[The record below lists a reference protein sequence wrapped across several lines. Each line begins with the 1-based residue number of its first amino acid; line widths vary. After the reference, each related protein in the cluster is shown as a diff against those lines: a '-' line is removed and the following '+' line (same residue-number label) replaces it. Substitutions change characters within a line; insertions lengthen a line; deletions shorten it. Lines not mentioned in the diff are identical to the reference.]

1 MLSPNRPEG
10 LDIRAWNIIVN
21 LGNRERELFISHG
34 KAKAPAKVASFLYNV
49 QRRRIELSSTYELK
63 KSVKSKVKSVTV
75 TANYHQWH
83 TRKKKRFIRLE
94 NRFSFI

>member
-21 LGNRERELFISHG
+21 LGNRERELSFRTER
-34 KAKAPAKVASFLYNV
+34 AKAPAKVASFLYNV

-63 KSVKSKVKSVTV
+63 KSAKSKVSVTE